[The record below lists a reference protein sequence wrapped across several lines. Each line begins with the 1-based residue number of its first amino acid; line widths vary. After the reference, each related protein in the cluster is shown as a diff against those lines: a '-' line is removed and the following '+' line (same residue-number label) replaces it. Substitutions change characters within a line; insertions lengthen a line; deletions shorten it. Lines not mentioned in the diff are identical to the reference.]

1 VRINYIMSFVK
12 KFDPK
17 NEEHVLWLKKVDES
31 MSRASNQEK
40 YGSEDFM
47 KVVNENPFGIKMTN
61 PMQWAESHF
70 QLCMKYSQAVF
81 RGVAYIPT
89 QGSSD

>member
-1 VRINYIMSFVK
+1 MTFVK
-12 KFDPK
+12 EFDPK
-17 NEEHVLWLKKVDES
+17 NEEHVLWLQKIDGS
-31 MSRASNQEK
+31 MSKASNQEK

-70 QLCMKYSQAVF
+70 QLCMKYSQAVL
-81 RGVAYIPT
+81 RGVAYIPA
-89 QGSSD
+89 QGSTN

>member
-1 VRINYIMSFVK
+1 MTFVK
-12 KFDPK
+12 EFDPK
-17 NEEHVLWLKKVDES
+17 NEEHVLWLQTIDKS
-31 MSRASNQEK
+31 MMKASDSQK
-40 YGSEDFM
+40 YGGEDFM
-47 KVVNENPFGIKMTN
+47 KVVNENPFGIKITN
-61 PMQWAESHF
+61 PMQGAESHF

>member
-1 VRINYIMSFVK
+1 MICINIMSFVK
-12 KFDPK
+12 KFEPK

-47 KVVNENPFGIKMTN
+47 KVVNGNPFGIKMTN